1 MEYTASHQREQREIF
16 KQMLNDQTLA
26 DTTFIIGS
34 DQSEYNINRLFLA
47 SSSPVFLAMLFGK
60 MKESE
65 LNSDVIIEDMRS
77 NTFECILNFAHGND
91 PQITTDNVLHVI
103 QASDKYQIK
112 TLLQWGEQYLRSC
125 LSESNFCTLFN
136 QAFALNQPSA
146 IELCMEFIQS
156 DSFNAD
162 ELMQTDAWKQMS
174 VKAMRAFLKS
184 DWLRVKEER
193 LWSYV
198 EQWGENQTQASN
210 HGELHCDEDI
220 KYNDIDHEHEH
231 ETCDKTQVLKT
242 VCDLIR
248 FPLMNGKYFAT
259 KVVPQNILTKDEV
272 ITILLYFQNPEG
284 GCGEFI
290 TAGRTATA
298 PTLLKYTLSF
308 TYKHPRAKNT
318 YEALINYNLSDNCGT
333 GKSATKVSAIKA
345 TFESNVQISKIE
357 IGAPSIFGGVKEY
370 GCNFLSRSHIL
381 YLEGYHNVS
390 DNTEWKLWKTLPEFK
405 AHEIKIF
412 RHLDIKAK

>member
-125 LSESNFCTLFN
+125 LSESNFCILFN
-136 QAFALNQPSA
+136 QAFALNQPRA
-146 IELCMEFIQS
+146 IELCMKFIES
-156 DSFNAD
+156 DSFNA
-162 ELMQTDAWKQMS
+162 EGLMQTDAWKQMS

-184 DWLRVKEER
+184 DWLRVKEET
-193 LWSYV
+193 LWSFV
-198 EQWGENQTQASN
+198 EQWAEYQTQAEIISI
-210 HGELHCDEDI
+210 DEDT
-220 KYNDIDHEHEH
+220 KYNDNDDEPR
-231 ETCDKTQVLKT
+231 TKRQVLRT
-242 VCDLIR
+242 ICDLIR
-248 FPLMNGKYFAT
+248 FPLMDGKYFAT
-259 KVVPQNILTKDEV
+259 QVVSQNVLTKDEL
-272 ITILLYFQNPEG
+272 ITIFLYFHNPEAG
-284 GCGEFI
+284 SGDFI
-290 TAGRTATA
+290 HDERTCTGRA
-298 PTLLKYTLSF
+298 PALLKYTLSF
-308 TYKHPRAKNT
+308 SSKHPLAKNT
-318 YEALINYNLSDNCGT
+318 YEALINDNLYDNCGT
-333 GKSATKVSAIKA
+333 GIV
-345 TFESNVQISKIE
+345 
-357 IGAPSIFGGVKEY
+357 
-370 GCNFLSRSHIL
+370 
-381 YLEGYHNVS
+381 
-390 DNTEWKLWKTLPEFK
+390 D
-405 AHEIKIF
+405 
-412 RHLDIKAK
+412 